1 MNRLGLILSGGGAR
15 GAYQAGVTLAI
26 AEIATQLGHE
36 HPFQVYS
43 GVSAGGINAAILAS
57 HQGSFYQGSERLRA
71 LWSSV
76 TTESV
81 YHADLLGQK
90 TGALFSTNP
99 LRNLIKDSC
108 QFENIQEN
116 INLKQLHGVSLTA
129 LEYGTLS
136 SRTFIQGSNDI
147 MPWERPMHR
156 SEKCRLTEEHVM
168 ASTAIPLLFPP
179 VRIGSQFY
187 GDGCIRNQS
196 PCAPAIYMGA
206 ERLIAIGVRR
216 RSEMWFNYYNFDS
229 PVTSP
234 PHPPSLVR
242 VANVL
247 FHSMMMDGLELDI
260 QRITATNAHVAALT
274 KKERKRVPIR
284 EVPFLWISPSVDI
297 SKLAAQKI
305 AELPRMIRYF
315 LKDSTTLA
323 ESHELISYLFFEP
336 NFCKQLLE
344 IGYEDGRREHE
355 QIQKLIEE

>member
-1 MNRLGLILSGGGAR
+1 MQRLGLVLSGGGAR
-15 GAYQAGVTLAI
+15 GAYQAGVILAI

-36 HPFQVYS
+36 HPFQIFS
-43 GVSAGGINAAILAS
+43 GVSAGGINAAILATQ
-57 HQGSFYQGSERLRA
+57 QGSFYQSSKHLQT

-81 YHADLLGQK
+81 YHADLMGQRK
-90 TGALFSTNP
+90 GALFNTNP
-99 LRNLIKDSC
+99 LRSLIRESC
-108 QFENIQEN
+108 RFENIQEN
-116 INLKQLHGVSLTA
+116 INLKQLHGLSLTA

-156 SEKCRLTEEHVM
+156 SEKCQITEDHVM

-179 VRIGSQFY
+179 VQIGSQFY

-206 ERLIAIGVRR
+206 ERLLAIGVRR
-216 RSEMWFNYYNFDS
+216 RSEMWFNYYNFENQ
-229 PVTSP
+229 V

-260 QRITATNAHVAALT
+260 QRITATNAHAAALT
-274 KKERKRVPIR
+274 KRERKKVPIR

-297 SKLAAQKI
+297 SKLAAQKMT
-305 AELPRMIRYF
+305 ELPRMIRYF
-315 LKDSTTLA
+315 LKDSTTLE
-323 ESHELISYLFFEP
+323 ESHELISYLFFESH
-336 NFCKQLLE
+336 FCKQLLE
-344 IGYEDGRREHE
+344 IGYEDGRKERE
-355 QIQKLIEE
+355 QIQKLIEG